1 MKDKGKAVTHH
12 TENVFGSHSGG
23 GRKLTLASV
32 FECVCG
38 SRGPRWLP
46 SSFIV
51 LNILYC
57 KRGWVAKVPV
67 NSDVEKAGGESSVY
81 HVFTLKTEKKTCM
94 DMPIFFFIG
103 TLYFCVDLF
112 LEMMCPHTYLCLFC
126 TSVSWFCFL
135 IMCSRV

>member
-94 DMPIFFFIG
+94 DMPIFFFYWHI
-103 TLYFCVDLF
+103 VF
-112 LEMMCPHTYLCLFC
+112 LC
-126 TSVSWFCFL
+126 
-135 IMCSRV
+135 